1 MLDRSL
7 HRIVRAALLWSLL
20 GSCSLAYAAD
30 DEVPDMEFLEYLG
43 LWEESDEIWMLM
55 DERMVADSE
64 RRIDPAPQGEES
76 VEKDDES

>member
-1 MLDRSL
+1 MLDSPL
-7 HRIVRAALLWSLL
+7 DRIMRAALMWSLL

-30 DEVPDMEFLEYLG
+30 HEVPGMEFLEYLG

-55 DERMVADSE
+55 DEHMVAE
-64 RRIDPAPQGEES
+64 AGQQIDPVPEGEES

>member
-1 MLDRSL
+1 MLDSSL
-7 HRIVRAALLWSLL
+7 DRIVRAALMWSLL

-30 DEVPDMEFLEYLG
+30 DEVPGMEFLEYLG

-55 DERMVADSE
+55 DEHMVAE
-64 RRIDPAPQGEES
+64 AEQQIDPAPEGEES

>member
-1 MLDRSL
+1 MLDRPL
-7 HRIVRAALLWSLL
+7 DRIMRAALLWSLL
-20 GSCSLAYAAD
+20 GSCGLVCAAD

-55 DERMVADSE
+55 DEHMVAE
-64 RRIDPAPQGEES
+64 AEQQIELAPEGQES

>member
-1 MLDRSL
+1 M
-7 HRIVRAALLWSLL
+7 RAALMWSLL

-30 DEVPDMEFLEYLG
+30 HEVPGMEFLEYLG

-55 DERMVADSE
+55 DEHMVAEVE
-64 RRIDPAPQGEES
+64 RQIDAAPEGEES